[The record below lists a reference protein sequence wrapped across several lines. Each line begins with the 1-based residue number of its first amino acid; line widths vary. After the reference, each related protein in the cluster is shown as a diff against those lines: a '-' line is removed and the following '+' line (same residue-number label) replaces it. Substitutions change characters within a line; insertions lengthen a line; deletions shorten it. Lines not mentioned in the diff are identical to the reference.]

1 MPRPKGSKNKKTVV
15 VIDTVENINEKII
28 ATESEIAVLTEELKA
43 KKKEL
48 KELSKAKA
56 EAEKLATEKKAEED
70 RIKLMAAVTASG
82 KSVEEIINL
91 INQ

>member
-56 EAEKLATEKKAEED
+56 EAEKLAIEKKAEED

-82 KSVEEIINL
+82 RSVEEIINL